1 MAEILS
7 QEEVDALLVALQQ
20 GEDLDLELVSDKF
33 APTKTAVLYNFKRPD
48 RISKDQIRFLQFL
61 HDRFAR
67 NFSSVLST
75 YLRSIVEVDLVSIE
89 QITYSEFLMSLP
101 DPTFFC
107 VLGVYPLEAKIAMEI
122 NPGLVFPIID
132 RLLGGAGEPVEEVRP
147 LTDLEMDLMDGVV
160 NRALEE
166 LEKVWETVIEDI
178 EFVVEVKESSP
189 HLIQIVAPNE
199 VVVLITFEIR
209 IGEVKGMM
217 NICIPAIALE
227 PISSMLGLEMFTGT
241 KAVTEED
248 KRRVLRHV
256 ERVLVELEAILGRT
270 TLTVEE
276 ILDLEEG
283 DVLCLPVFI
292 DSPVSITV
300 GGVEKFTGRIGLYK
314 GRKAVKIEKI
324 LEEREE
330 NHGGTS
336 SNQE

>member
-7 QEEVDALLVALQQ
+7 QEEVDALLAALQQ
-20 GEDLDLELVSDKF
+20 GEEIDLDISSDKF
-33 APTKTAVLYNFKRPD
+33 SPTKTAVLYNFKRPD
-48 RISKDQIRFLQFL
+48 RISKDQLRFLQFL

-107 VLGVYPLEAKIAMEI
+107 VLGVYPLEAKMAIEI

-132 RLLGGAGEPVEEVRP
+132 RLLGGEGEAIEEVRP
-147 LTDLEMDLMDGVV
+147 LTDLEMDLMDGVI

-166 LEKVWETVIEDI
+166 LEKVWETVVEDI

-227 PISSMLGLEMFTGT
+227 PISSQLGLEMFTGT
-241 KAVTEED
+241 KAISEED
-248 KRRVLRHV
+248 RRKVLDHI
-256 ERVLVELEAILGRT
+256 ERALVEMEAVLGRT

-283 DVLCLPVFI
+283 DVVCLPNFVDTPI
-292 DSPVSITV
+292 VVTV
-300 GGVEKFTGRIGLYK
+300 GGVEKFYGMMGLYK
-314 GRKAVKIEKI
+314 GRKAVKIKSFV
-324 LEEREE
+324 EERGEE
-330 NHGGTS
+330 YGS
-336 SNQE
+336 SENN